1 MAEVSA
7 MVPPWLA
14 HWAVICGAVA
24 FLVFVAWG
32 HYRFMAK
39 YTRVCPR
46 CGGTGYIDRED
57 VS

>member
-1 MAEVSA
+1 MSA
-7 MVPPWLA
+7 VVPPWLA

-46 CGGTGYIDRED
+46 CRGTGYIDRED
-57 VS
+57 AL